1 MKKLGIIM
9 MLALSSLSIKAE
21 DDGVRDHIQYGFKI
35 GANMSNVYSVSG
47 QSFIAD
53 PKFGL
58 AVGGFTSI
66 PLGKLFAFHPEI
78 LFSQKGFN
86 ATGVLLGNPY
96 TISNRLNYLDI
107 PLMGEFRPADFLNIL
122 LGVQYSY
129 LLSQKYSFDNGPT
142 NVEQITLFKNENINR
157 NTFSITGGADVN
169 LMNIVLGVRLAW
181 DMTSHNGDGTSVT
194 PNYKNVWYQATIGY
208 RFIHNHKQKSPKK

>member
-58 AVGGFTSI
+58 AVGGSHPFHWGSCLPSTQRFYSRKKDLTQQVFYSGI
-66 PLGKLFAFHPEI
+66 LTPLAI
-78 LFSQKGFN
+78 
-86 ATGVLLGNPY
+86 
-96 TISNRLNYLDI
+96 D
-107 PLMGEFRPADFLNIL
+107 
-122 LGVQYSY
+122 
-129 LLSQKYSFDNGPT
+129 
-142 NVEQITLFKNENINR
+142 
-157 NTFSITGGADVN
+157 
-169 LMNIVLGVRLAW
+169 
-181 DMTSHNGDGTSVT
+181 
-194 PNYKNVWYQATIGY
+194 
-208 RFIHNHKQKSPKK
+208 

>member
-86 ATGVLLGNPY
+86 ATGV
-96 TISNRLNYLDI
+96 
-107 PLMGEFRPADFLNIL
+107 
-122 LGVQYSY
+122 
-129 LLSQKYSFDNGPT
+129 
-142 NVEQITLFKNENINR
+142 
-157 NTFSITGGADVN
+157 
-169 LMNIVLGVRLAW
+169 
-181 DMTSHNGDGTSVT
+181 
-194 PNYKNVWYQATIGY
+194 
-208 RFIHNHKQKSPKK
+208 